1 MLFDIWHLTFDSLC
15 GKKWKKS
22 PKMMKYTES
31 WMAFIQTC
39 AWKFLVHFALNMF
52 LIGCSGGA
60 SYKFIQRFFAISSV
74 FLSCSS
80 CLLGCMCL
88 QQVGLPPR
96 QADGYVR
103 VSAGYLQVMGTP
115 QTRPAKP
122 ETSPRSKSHF
132 TWTAFTCCP
141 SNPVVHLFIPKLV
154 PGQLLTMINKV

>member
-1 MLFDIWHLTFDSLC
+1 MKSIYPDLC
-15 GKKWKKS
+15 FKVS
-22 PKMMKYTES
+22 RPLSFEH
-31 WMAFIQTC
+31 
-39 AWKFLVHFALNMF
+39 VLNRVF
-52 LIGCSGGA
+52 WSCVQCILQ
-60 SYKFIQRFFAISSV
+60 FIQRFFAISSV

-88 QQVGLPPR
+88 QQMGLPPR

-132 TWTAFTCCP
+132 TSTAFTCCP